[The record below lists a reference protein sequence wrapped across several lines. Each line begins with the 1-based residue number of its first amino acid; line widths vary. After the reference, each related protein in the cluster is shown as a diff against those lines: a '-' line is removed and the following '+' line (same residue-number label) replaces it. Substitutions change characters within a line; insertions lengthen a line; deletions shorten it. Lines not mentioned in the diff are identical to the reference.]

1 MEESLKEQEFDAGGR
16 SVGGVREGGENYG
29 GCEIYRNYRSYEGS
43 KNCDMQQNGENL
55 TLAVKNVLALK
66 ERDPRQISPL
76 VLAYI
81 GDSIYDLVIKT
92 YILDSRGNM
101 PVNKMNRITSSLV
114 KAETQ
119 SKMIGL
125 IEPLLTEAEEAIYKR
140 GRNAKSY
147 TSAKNATIGDYR
159 KATGFEALMGYLYL
173 SGQYGRMVELIKEAL
188 KKIGEYS

>member
-1 MEESLKEQEFDAGGR
+1 MEESLTF
-16 SVGGVREGGENYG
+16 
-29 GCEIYRNYRSYEGS
+29 
-43 KNCDMQQNGENL
+43 
-55 TLAVKNVLALK
+55 AVKDVLGLK
-66 ERDPRQISPL
+66 ESDPKQMSPL

-101 PVNKMNRITSSLV
+101 PVNKMNRIVSSLV

-125 IEPLLTEAEEAIYKR
+125 IEPVLTEAEEGIYKR

-159 KATGFEALMGYLYL
+159 RATGFEALIGYLYL
-173 SGQYGRMVELIKEAL
+173 SGQYMRMTELIREAL
-188 KKIGEYS
+188 KEIGEYS